1 MKSEKTITKQFHRKA
16 CSDSVAH
23 KIQDELKEFLY
34 SHDLDEEEY
43 EALESWV
50 SEGNSPYEN
59 PDHYCDSTGMEVN
72 YMKWY
77 WILAD
82 PLHPERRAL
91 MNHRHRLKDET
102 DDLHGK
108 PQPLKEKAEEFISM
122 DYSDTT
128 LSPGQD
134 WYIGGASFLS
144 LEETKE
150 HLLTEMKYIKTAFQ
164 KLLDLENAV
173 EYQLSDLDLTGNL
186 FEDVLNVG
194 ELLAGAEIYAEDF
207 ISAYSAIN
215 RYEDTF
221 RHSHSSHTGTN
232 DLPF

>member
-1 MKSEKTITKQFHRKA
+1 MRRIQNMKTEEATAIHNRLN
-16 CSDSVAH
+16 
-23 KIQDELKEFLY
+23 ELKEFLN

-43 EALESWV
+43 YALESWV
-50 SEGNSPYEN
+50 SEGNSPYTN
-59 PDHYCDSTGMEVN
+59 PDHYCNSYGEEVN

-82 PLHPERRAL
+82 PNHLEHRSL
-91 MNHRHRLKDET
+91 MNHRQRLGDEAA
-102 DDLHGK
+102 DLYGNSQL
-108 PQPLKEKAEEFISM
+108 PDEKAEEFLAM

-128 LSPGQD
+128 LNPGQD
-134 WYIGGASFLS
+134 WYIGGSSFLS

-164 KLLDLENAV
+164 RLLDLKDAV
-173 EYQLSDLDLTGNL
+173 ECQLSVLDLTGNL

-194 ELLAGAEIYAEDF
+194 DLLAEAEIYAEYF
-207 ISAYSAIN
+207 ISAYSDIN
-215 RYEDTF
+215 SYEDRF
-221 RHSHSSHTGTN
+221 RSRYFSRKGKH